1 MGDSTAI
8 RWGQC
13 ANFFRASTTAN
24 PAGVMTDR
32 WQINCLA
39 VVPGELAAA
48 FRVLRRTLIGFC
60 SEREWPRQRATEQR
74 SLLGFGLSRRQ

>member
-8 RWGQC
+8 RWGPMRQLLSC
-13 ANFFRASTTAN
+13 LNHSQ
-24 PAGVMTDR
+24 PSWVMADTR
-32 WQINCLA
+32 QINCLA
-39 VVPGELAAA
+39 LVPGELAAA

-60 SEREWPRQRATEQR
+60 SEREWPRQRATGQR